1 MENHNLHVTTPH
13 VTYGTFIHAC
23 SLQRLTAH
31 KSSVRT
37 LRPGPFP
44 GRWSDDFRLSFYALS
59 PISLSA
65 RRRQRILSFIVNDYL
80 PKLRAMMIGARIRQA
95 RERSGLSQTALA
107 HKLGITRSA
116 CSQWEADE
124 GTAPRRERLEQLAQL
139 LGVSFEWLATG
150 NAVMPADP
158 GFGTAES
165 SAHYHA
171 RLSSDQR
178 ELLTL
183 YNQLKPEARAALV
196 HLLRTL

>member
-1 MENHNLHVTTPH
+1 MV
-13 VTYGTFIHAC
+13 
-23 SLQRLTAH
+23 
-31 KSSVRT
+31 
-37 LRPGPFP
+37 PGPLS
-44 GRWSDDFRLSFYALS
+44 GGIYDDFPSVFRLPRALS
-59 PISLSA
+59 AAA
-65 RRRQRILSFIVNDYL
+65 RRRQRILSFRMNDYL
-80 PKLRAMMIGARIRQA
+80 PKLRPMMIGARIRQA

-116 CSQWEADE
+116 CSQWEADD

-165 SAHYHA
+165 SANYHA

-183 YNQLKPEARAALV
+183 YNQLKPEARDALV
-196 HLLRTL
+196 SLLRTL